1 MPQAITAAEVPLAAT
16 AAAMAAVAA
25 VAVAIAAV
33 PATTELIAAVPTA
46 ASIVATAAIATV
58 PAEALFP
65 KWHPFVKLSC
75 FDFVWE
81 FEPSRHLLEF

>member
-1 MPQAITAAEVPLAAT
+1 MPLAAT
-16 AAAMAAVAA
+16 AAMAAIAA

-33 PATTELIAAVPTA
+33 PATTELIAVAPTA
-46 ASIVATAAIATV
+46 ASIIATAAIAKV

-81 FEPSRHLLEF
+81 FEPSRHLLKF